1 MWRPYNNNP
10 IARRVGDC
18 AVRAVA
24 CALGTDWETA
34 YIEIGKAGVRM
45 GDMPSAN
52 DVWGAVLRQHGF
64 YRASLPR
71 TCPDCYTVRD
81 FCREHRRG
89 VYVLGTDGHVV
100 TAIDGDWYDIWD
112 SGDETVLY
120 FWYRKDD

>member
-18 AVRAVA
+18 AIRAVA
-24 CALGTDWETA
+24 LALDTDWETA
-34 YIEIGKAGVRM
+34 YIEMAVAGLLM
-45 GDMPSAN
+45 GEMPDIN
-52 DVWGAVLRQHGF
+52 NVWGAVLRQHGF
-64 YRASLPR
+64 YREALPR
-71 TCPDCYTVRD
+71 TCPDCFTVRD

-120 FWYRKDD
+120 FWYRKDE

>member
-1 MWRPYNNNP
+1 MWRPFNNNP

-18 AVRAVA
+18 AVRAIA
-24 CALGTDWETA
+24 LALGIDWEEA
-34 YIEIGKAGVRM
+34 YIEICNAGLRM
-45 GDMPSAN
+45 GDMPSSN
-52 DVWGAVLRQHGF
+52 DVWGAVLRQNGF
-64 YRASLPR
+64 YRAALPR